1 MLFTAEIDAALLTPR
16 PSQFAGAT
24 PDLCLPGSPANDLQR
39 EILRQNALTPP
50 QATSTDDMDF
60 MLFHAMG

>member
-24 PDLCLPGSPANDLQR
+24 PDLCLPADPLSELQR
-39 EILRQNALTPP
+39 KILEQNALTPP
-50 QATSTDDMDF
+50 QATSFDDM
-60 MLFHAMG
+60 LFLVGNAVG

>member
-1 MLFTAEIDAALLTPR
+1 MLFTTEIDAALLTPR

-24 PDLCLPGSPANDLQR
+24 PDLCLPADPLSELQR
-39 EILRQNALTPP
+39 RILEQNALTAP
-50 QATSTDDMDF
+50 QATDTDDMDF